1 MGLLRWF
8 RRRSAP
14 AVDAWAPRLGVGEWR
29 TIYAEC
35 CDAVLAYHRVVAT
48 LDSGPIRE
56 RLGDLA
62 QQLPPLL
69 AVAERLAT
77 IAEEIS
83 PSTPRRTA
91 ALRTIGLD
99 PTPAEQ
105 VMEHLNGLRD
115 ALWGLADDA
124 ARVSLRLRNNP
135 AATDLQAILSSL
147 GAGLAEARRHG
158 WTPIG
163 HRPEPP

>member
-8 RRRSAP
+8 RRKSRP
-14 AVDAWAPRLGVGEWR
+14 VVDAWAPRLGVGEWR
-29 TIYAEC
+29 TVYAES
-35 CDAVLAYHRVVAT
+35 CDAVLAYHRVLAT
-48 LDSGPIRE
+48 MDSGPIRE
-56 RLGDLA
+56 RLGELG

-69 AVAERLAT
+69 AVAERLSA

-83 PSTPRRTA
+83 PSTPHRTA
-91 ALRTIGLD
+91 VLKTADLGS
-99 PTPAEQ
+99 TPAEQ
-105 VMEHLNGLRD
+105 VMDHLTGLRD

-124 ARVSLRLRNNP
+124 ARVALRLRENP
-135 AATDLQAILSSL
+135 AATDIQAILSSL